1 MDVIYTVYNEFPH
14 NQLENSE
21 PYPGDYISKRL
32 RTKIEFKKHY
42 DKLVENKLTYAE
54 FCEAEFIVDETP
66 CKNYEELNHHKL
78 KRFEELAD
86 KFDNICYLDFDVI
99 VNADQNIFTRFNM
112 SKINAFAIDTKDMI
126 PTGDHYDYKSKLF
139 HKQEMLDDHTTD
151 LIFNTGILVGGSE
164 VIKTLRYSE
173 NLDRMKQLTKELELP
188 FVSNNEVYFT
198 YLIEKNNIP
207 YSKLHKDWHSF
218 EYTKWAKMIHP
229 ILKDFDKIWKNL
241 I

>member
-14 NQLENSE
+14 NQLEDSE
-21 PYPGDYISKRL
+21 PYPGDYIPKRL
-32 RTKIEFKKHY
+32 RTKLEFRKNY

-66 CKNYEELNHHKL
+66 CKDYEELNHHKL
-78 KRFEELAD
+78 RRFEELAY
-86 KFDNICYLDFDVI
+86 KFDNVCYLDFDVI
-99 VNADQNIFTRFNM
+99 VNADQNIFTRFDM
-112 SKINAFAIDTKDMI
+112 SKINAFDIDTSDMV

-139 HKQEMLDDHTTD
+139 HKKEMLENYDSN

-164 VIKTLRYSE
+164 VIKTIKYTD
-173 NLDRMKQLTKELELP
+173 NLEKLKKLTKELELP

-207 YSKLHKDWHSF
+207 YSRLPEDWHSF
-218 EYTKWAKMIHP
+218 QYKPWAKMIHP
-229 ILKDFDKIWKNL
+229 ILKDFDKIWQNL
-241 I
+241 T

>member
-1 MDVIYTVYNEFPH
+1 MDVIYTVYNEFPD
-14 NQLENSE
+14 NQLEDSE
-21 PYPGDYISKRL
+21 PYPNDYIPKRL

-42 DKLVENKLTYAE
+42 DRLIENKLTYAE

-86 KFDNICYLDFDVI
+86 KFDNVCYLDFDVI
-99 VNADQNIFTRFNM
+99 VNDAPNIFTKFDM
-112 SKINAFAIDTKDMI
+112 SKINAFSINTGDMI

-139 HKQEMLDDHTTD
+139 HKQEMLDDYTTD

-164 VIKTLRYSE
+164 VIKKINYMN
-173 NLDRMKQLTKELELP
+173 NLDNLKQLTSELELP

-207 YSKLHKDWHSF
+207 YARLPDDWHSF
-218 EYTKWAKMIHP
+218 KYKPSANLVHP
-229 ILKDFDKIWKNL
+229 ILKDFNKIWRNL